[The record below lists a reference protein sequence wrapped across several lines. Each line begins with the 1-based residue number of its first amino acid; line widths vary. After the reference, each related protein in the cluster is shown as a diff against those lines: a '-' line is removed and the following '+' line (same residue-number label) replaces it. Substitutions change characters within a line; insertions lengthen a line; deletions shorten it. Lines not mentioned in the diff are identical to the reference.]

1 MNIYFTFKKTKK
13 ESTWKMLIC
22 IYIGAILKFL
32 FVPLPPFLS
41 SVSFMGHMESGVM
54 QTASHGI
61 TDMGQNVI

>member
-1 MNIYFTFKKTKK
+1 
-13 ESTWKMLIC
+13 MLIC